1 MAALVVLEVVVVAL
15 FIAEPWDRNGVGR
28 IESIGWVR
36 VEIAPDE
43 QTAVVWSFPVSN
55 ECWEYHDTTVE
66 PMGDEVVID
75 VTNRQVS
82 PNGTPCT
89 LACSVGVDPHEVPWD
104 PEWTQRP
111 LVMPQT
117 QAPCGPNAE
126 LIGDPTV
133 GDGLRV
139 QGSEWLPGQTV
150 DVRPD
155 GADLDYV
162 IRLREPDGSWWP
174 LHTVR
179 PDQDEWP
186 IIRLPKGVDEPE
198 LLRPVSEEITL
209 PTDLPPG
216 NAQLCNAA
224 AMHCEIFTVVG

>member
-1 MAALVVLEVVVVAL
+1 VAALVVLEVVVVAL

-104 PEWTQRP
+104 PEVDP
-111 LVMPQT
+111 
-117 QAPCGPNAE
+117 AA
-126 LIGDPTV
+126 IGHAADTGAV
-133 GDGLRV
+133 RTERRV
-139 QGSEWLPGQTV
+139 
-150 DVRPD
+150 DRRPD
-155 GADLDYV
+155 GRRRTAGARQRVVTRSD
-162 IRLREPDGSWWP
+162 RRC
-174 LHTVR
+174 
-179 PDQDEWP
+179 
-186 IIRLPKGVDEPE
+186 
-198 LLRPVSEEITL
+198 
-209 PTDLPPG
+209 PT
-216 NAQLCNAA
+216 
-224 AMHCEIFTVVG
+224 